1 MQPSI
6 HTVIVDRR
14 ILDGF
19 KRRALKHYPKEYAE
33 QLWGTLEGR
42 KASVCVIEP
51 VDLTQQT
58 RDEVEFDFDQ
68 RCGTEHSGMTLLGS
82 IHTHPAP
89 YEGTEP
95 SEADISSSIHDKEI
109 VWGVC
114 GIRKTPKR
122 RFFSCSFWS
131 AGRGEVEL
139 VVSE

>member
-68 RCGTEHSGMTLLGS
+68 RCGTEHGGMTLLGS

-109 VWGVC
+109 VLG
-114 GIRKTPKR
+114 GLRNSQDTQAALL
-122 RFFSCSFWS
+122 F
-131 AGRGEVEL
+131 L
-139 VVSE
+139 QLL